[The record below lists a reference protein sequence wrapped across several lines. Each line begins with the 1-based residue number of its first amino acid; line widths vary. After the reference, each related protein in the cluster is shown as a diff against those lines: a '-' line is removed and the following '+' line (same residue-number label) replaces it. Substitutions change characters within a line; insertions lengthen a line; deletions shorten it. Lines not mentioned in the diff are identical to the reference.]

1 MCYQIA
7 GVVVFDDIKDCDVN
21 VTYDLI
27 EGEFPPPNISGL
39 VVRDPNDLLT
49 SDDLP
54 AKTGCSSNYSDPD
67 FDERRSEASS
77 SGSKIIGDIT
87 IAEYEGSPRR
97 YRPRVSPPQSCEPV
111 PKNGQKRP
119 KLPGFPQRV
128 LPASTL
134 PPVENNEARQRSNRE
149 SPVVSEELLKFE
161 DTEHNNH
168 GGGIMSHSGPGNNHH
183 HEMKSE
189 HHHSASDYESKMRY
203 EFSETRKVLD
213 EFFHKEAEIAEEA
226 ALAVEAENL
235 DKAIIAEDHT
245 INETQEDLN
254 YVLRKNNNY
263 VVGQR
268 LAIDESLNDKD
279 LLLTTPIS
287 NACEPPHTLKIPN
300 SKGPVL
306 GVSPLDQP
314 LLNFGCSMKEQV
326 EHLEEKVNG
335 DGGGSETKP
344 SNPHHPTLASI
355 RGGGSSDVACLPTTV
370 PVPAD
375 SRNFTLSPETTDCDS
390 ADLESEMS
398 VNEGSFHSSGPKMHT
413 AMPVLEDGLSSG
425 HASDLEDDVIYSR

>member
-1 MCYQIA
+1 M
-7 GVVVFDDIKDCDVN
+7 VFDDIKDCDVN

-54 AKTGCSSNYSDPD
+54 AKTGGGCSSNYSDPD

-128 LPASTL
+128 LP
-134 PPVENNEARQRSNRE
+134 PVENNEATRPQRNNRE

-161 DTEHNNH
+161 DADQQNNH
-168 GGGIMSHSGPGNNHH
+168 GTGIIISQHSAVTGNNHNH
-183 HEMKSE
+183 QMKSE
-189 HHHSASDYESKMRY
+189 IQHHSSDYESKMRY

-235 DKAIIAEDHT
+235 DKAIIAAEDHT

-314 LLNFGCSMKEQV
+314 LLNFGVSMKEVQV

-335 DGGGSETKP
+335 DGSGSETKP
-344 SNPHHPTLASI
+344 SNPHHPTMASI
-355 RGGGSSDVACLPTTV
+355 RGGSGSSSDVACLPTTV

>member
-1 MCYQIA
+1 M
-7 GVVVFDDIKDCDVN
+7 VFDDIKDCDVN

-27 EGEFPPPNISGL
+27 EGQFPPPNISGL

-54 AKTGCSSNYSDPD
+54 AKPSNYSDPD
-67 FDERRSEASS
+67 LDERRSEASS
-77 SGSKIIGDIT
+77 QGSKIIGDIT

-111 PKNGQKRP
+111 PKNGGHGPKRP

-128 LPASTL
+128 LPAAAATPHVI
-134 PPVENNEARQRSNRE
+134 PPAETNEVR
-149 SPVVSEELLKFE
+149 PPSEELLKFE
-161 DTEHNNH
+161 DTD
-168 GGGIMSHSGPGNNHH
+168 GLNHH
-183 HEMKSE
+183 DHSSLEVKSGQ
-189 HHHSASDYESKMRY
+189 SDYESKMRY

-226 ALAVEAENL
+226 ALAVEAENM
-235 DKAIIAEDHT
+235 DKVAVASEQQQQQS
-245 INETQEDLN
+245 QEDLN

-268 LAIDESLNDKD
+268 LATDENQLHDKD
-279 LLLTTPIS
+279 LLLTS
-287 NACEPPHTLKIPN
+287 LEPPHSLKIPN

-314 LLNFGCSMKEQV
+314 LLNFGCSIKEQ
-326 EHLEEKVNG
+326 ELEEKVN
-335 DGGGSETKP
+335 GGSETKP
-344 SNPHHPTLASI
+344 SNPQTASMVVSSI
-355 RGGGSSDVACLPTTV
+355 RSERGGSSDVCLPTTV

-425 HASDLEDDVIYSR
+425 HASDLEDDIIYSR